1 MNPEFAPRPVLC
13 ALRPLPP
20 APCISVIMSVYNAE
34 KYVGDCIRSI
44 LGQTFTD
51 FEFIIINDASTDS
64 SPEIIKSFK
73 DKRIRLLNN
82 RERSYPTRNK
92 GLRVAKGKY
101 ICIMDADDISLPHR
115 FERQVLFMDNNPE
128 IGLAGSGYS
137 ILGQDQDLFR
147 ERDYEKIKVQLM
159 RNNCFIHPSV
169 IIRHDMLKK
178 HKLKYIRKYYYSS
191 DYDFIARAARYF
203 LITNI
208 PEVLMHYRIHEG
220 QVTMQFRKKQAEL
233 ADEISLEQVKYLGIN
248 PTEDEAG
255 LHIALL
261 HGQQIDYPKKGKL
274 FEWIEKIKTAN
285 READFFSEVELEA
298 FFEALLI
305 QQPFCL
311 KTAKMLIEIKNDK
324 KNDKTDLTDVTFVI
338 PLRIDSPQTI
348 ENTNTVIK
356 YIDQHFKTNICILEA
371 DSEQRYFPE
380 EKQNNL
386 NYKFIEDRQEVFHC
400 TKWINRLI
408 SIADT
413 PFVSVWETDTIAPPD
428 QIISAIKMLRSKEA
442 VMSIPCDGRFYSCDK
457 VSSDL
462 FKRIPDIDILMNRVP
477 VMNLMH
483 GYHSVGGAFI
493 VNKEKYLEAGGEN
506 ESFRGEGHEDI
517 ERVKR
522 MEILNLTIFYS
533 DGPLFHIWDSIV
545 KNSWSSNARIKK
557 HDRKEFLT
565 ACKLSNS

>member
-1 MNPEFAPRPVLC
+1 MSFTPY
-13 ALRPLPP
+13 
-20 APCISVIMSVYNAE
+20 ISVIMSVYNAE

-92 GLRVAKGKY
+92 GLRVARGKY

-128 IGLAGSGYS
+128 IGLAGSGYRV
-137 ILGQDQDLFR
+137 LGQDQDLFR
-147 ERDYEKIKVQLM
+147 EGNYEKIKVQLM

-169 IIRHDMLKK
+169 IIRHDLLKK
-178 HKLKYIRKYYYSS
+178 HNLRYIRKYYYSS

-203 LITNI
+203 LVTNI
-208 PEVLMHYRIHEG
+208 PEVLMHYRVHEG
-220 QVTMQFRKKQAEL
+220 QVTIQFRAKQAEY
-233 ADEISLEQVKYLGIN
+233 ADEISLKQIKYLGIN

-261 HGQQIDYPKKGKL
+261 HGRQIGYSKKNKL
-274 FEWIEKIKTAN
+274 FEWLEKIKVAN
-285 READFFSEVELEA
+285 RKLGFYKESELET
-298 FFEALLI
+298 FFDALLSL
-305 QQPFCL
+305 QPFCL
-311 KTAKMLIEIKNDK
+311 KTAIILPEIKKDK
-324 KNDKTDLTDVTFVI
+324 KNDKTDLLDVTFAI
-338 PLRIDSPQTI
+338 PLRIDSKQTI

-356 YIDQHFKTNICILEA
+356 YLNQHFKTNICILEA
-371 DSEQRYFPE
+371 DNEQRYFPE
-380 EKQNNL
+380 EKENNL
-386 NYKFIEDRQEVFHC
+386 NYKFIEDQHEINHR

-408 SIADT
+408 SMADT
-413 PFVSVWETDTIAPPD
+413 PFVAIWDTDIIAHPD
-428 QIISAIKMLRSKEA
+428 QIIATVKMLLSGEA
-442 VMSIPCDGRFYSCDK
+442 VMSFPYDGRFYSCDK

-462 FKRIPDIDILMNRVP
+462 FKRILDIEILMNRVP
-477 VMNLMH
+477 VMNLTH

-493 VNKEKYLEAGGEN
+493 VKKDRYLEAGGEN
-506 ESFRGEGHEDI
+506 ENFHGWGPGDA

-522 MEILNLTIFYS
+522 MEILNLPIFYS

-545 KNSWSSNARIKK
+545 KDSWLANARIEK
-557 HDRKEFLT
+557 HDREELQT
-565 ACKLSNS
+565 ACKFSNSKALSIL